1 VDLIKIIHDLREER
15 SKLDQIITSLE
26 QLQSSAPVTFSSPSG
41 GRRGRRFMGAEDR
54 LEVSQR
60 MKRYWEKRRQAST
73 ENSQDPRSASSAG
86 GVNA

>member
-1 VDLIKIIHDLREER
+1 
-15 SKLDQIITSLE
+15 
-26 QLQSSAPVTFSSPSG
+26 
-41 GRRGRRFMGAEDR
+41 MGAEDR